1 MLDTYTGR
9 DTETLQQLKIYP
21 MKTLAFEEKLP
32 EEVFEDYDSNVMEI
46 KVNFWRSGLQ
56 ALSENV
62 LNPAKLKVKKDM
74 PMQELCEKLADENKT
89 LTGEDWKWTD
99 VMVLKRNPLLNT
111 SHLEIISDKPEKLL
125 S

>member
-1 MLDTYTGR
+1 MLDTYSGR